1 MCSWTPQ
8 RTWSIQDCY
17 INCSIWIVIIAIF
30 IVFGNCARTPNKYW
44 LILCFGCCLWIH
56 ASHHNSSVCF
66 FFLSHL
72 PNTSE
77 KLTWNLAVIFS
88 FGTKLYDKTRW
99 DLKWSHEL
107 EPAAHLLFHHLQC
120 CCQDSSLSKGA
131 QKEKQNKTK
140 PGNKGFLAENIGD
153 CVLLPVALNR
163 HLVYIFC
170 CTSEFY

>member
-1 MCSWTPQ
+1 MPFSLFLGTVQEPQ
-8 RTWSIQDCY
+8 TNIGLYCALDVVY
-17 INCSIWIVIIAIF
+17 GYTLVITT
-30 IVFGNCARTPNKYW
+30 VQY
-44 LILCFGCCLWIH
+44 
-56 ASHHNSSVCF
+56 VF